1 MKSEIM
7 RETKETSVSLL
18 LEYPGRGSEISCGC
32 GFLSHMLTL
41 LCHRAGLGLTLKASG
56 DTDVDYH
63 HLTEDVAIALGQA
76 LREIFRGGGNIARYG
91 WCLLPMDG
99 SLARVALDISG
110 RGGLYFKDDFP
121 AQKCGDFDMELVGEF
136 FRALARE
143 AGITLH
149 LSLLE
154 ADNSHHAAEALFK
167 GVGQSLKMA
176 LAPALEEASTKGVW
190 L

>member
-1 MKSEIM
+1 
-7 RETKETSVSLL
+7 
-18 LEYPGRGSEISCGC
+18 
-32 GFLSHMLTL
+32 
-41 LCHRAGLGLTLKASG
+41 
-56 DTDVDYH
+56 
-63 HLTEDVAIALGQA
+63 
-76 LREIFRGGGNIARYG
+76 
-91 WCLLPMDG
+91 
-99 SLARVALDISG
+99 
-110 RGGLYFKDDFP
+110 
-121 AQKCGDFDMELVGEF
+121 MELVGEF

-167 GVGQSLKMA
+167 GVGLSLKMA

>member
-18 LEYPGRGSEISCGC
+18 LEYPGKGSEISCGC

-56 DTDVDYH
+56 DTDVDCH
-63 HLTEDVAIALGQA
+63 HLTEDIAIALGQA

-121 AQKCGDFDMELVGEF
+121 AQKCGDFDMELVKKYIHQRNPKAEIFPVSAKTGEGI
-136 FRALARE
+136 E
-143 AGITLH
+143 AWTTW
-149 LSLLE
+149 
-154 ADNSHHAAEALFK
+154 
-167 GVGQSLKMA
+167 LKKQVTDWK
-176 LAPALEEASTKGVW
+176 S
-190 L
+190 

>member
-1 MKSEIM
+1 
-7 RETKETSVSLL
+7 
-18 LEYPGRGSEISCGC
+18 
-32 GFLSHMLTL
+32 
-41 LCHRAGLGLTLKASG
+41 
-56 DTDVDYH
+56 
-63 HLTEDVAIALGQA
+63 
-76 LREIFRGGGNIARYG
+76 
-91 WCLLPMDG
+91 MDG

-167 GVGQSLKMA
+167 GVGLSLKMA